1 MQNELRVAICIPAY
15 EKKELL
21 ERALKSIDKQ
31 SYKDYFVVITDDS
44 ETDDVENFINSY
56 ISENKNYE
64 LIYIHNER
72 QLGASGNTNKSI
84 DIAVKNDAKLIKI
97 LHEDDWFTDENA
109 LQKFVDCFV
118 NDNNDIVFSANY
130 EVYADGITKH
140 VCQEKELQ
148 RIIKDHTYLFRANPL
163 GAPSNMMFRINE
175 QRFDSEYT
183 WLLDVDF
190 YIRIL
195 KNSNLKY
202 INEPLISIGH
212 DGEQLTNHFSRNPF
226 GALEEFFKMYD
237 KYEFLQNNQN
247 RLFLASKTIESTWI
261 RVKQGI
267 RKMLNRMQKRI
278 SFY

>member
-1 MQNELRVAICIPAY
+1 MQNKLRVAICIPTY

-31 SYKDYFVVITDDS
+31 SYKDYFVVITDNS

-84 DIAVKNDAKLIKI
+84 DIAVKNGAKLIKI

-148 RIIKDHTYLFRANPL
+148 RIIKEHTYLFRANPL

-212 DGEQLTNHFSRNPF
+212 DGEQLTNYFSRNPF
-226 GALEEFFKMYD
+226 DVLKELFKLYNKYD
-237 KYEFLQNNQN
+237 FLQNIQN
-247 RLFLASKTIESTWI
+247 RLFLVSKTIEITWI
-261 RVKQGI
+261 IIKQHI
-267 RKMLNRMQKRI
+267 RKILNRMQKN
-278 SFY
+278 